1 MRPPATKGFTL
12 IELTVV
18 LVIAGLLFAVS
29 VPNFSKWSES
39 RDYREAIRQIVS
51 AANSARVQAS
61 RSNKAVDLI
70 FELEQKTMSVV
81 AAGGSLEKGK
91 VIRLPESLTVS
102 VTSAAAL
109 SSSKDASVIRFYPA
123 GGASGGDIELV
134 RESGVG
140 TLIQIG
146 WLLADVRQTAI

>member
-1 MRPPATKGFTL
+1 MRLPATKGFTL

-18 LVIAGLLFAVS
+18 LAIAGLLFAVS
-29 VPNFSKWSES
+29 VPNLSKWSES

-51 AANSARVQAS
+51 AANSARAQAN

-81 AAGGSLEKGK
+81 AAGGLLEKNK
-91 VIRLPESLTVS
+91 VVKLPESLTVS

-123 GGASGGDIELV
+123 GGASGGDIEVV
-134 RESGVG
+134 RDSGAG

>member
-1 MRPPATKGFTL
+1 MRLPATKGFTL

-18 LVIAGLLFAVS
+18 LAIAGLLFAVS
-29 VPNFSKWSES
+29 VPNLSKWAES

-51 AANSARVQAS
+51 AANSARAQAN

-81 AAGGSLEKGK
+81 AAGGLLEKNK
-91 VIRLPESLTVS
+91 VVKLPESLTVS

-123 GGASGGDIELV
+123 GGASGGDIEVV
-134 RESGVG
+134 RDSGAG

>member
-1 MRPPATKGFTL
+1 MRTPATKGFTL

-29 VPNFSKWSES
+29 VPNLSKWSES

-51 AANSARVQAS
+51 AANSARAQAG
-61 RSNKAVDLI
+61 RSNRAVDLV

-81 AAGGSLEKGK
+81 TAGGSADKGR

-102 VTSAAAL
+102 VTSAATL
-109 SSSKDASVIRFYPA
+109 SSEKGASVIRFYPA

>member
-1 MRPPATKGFTL
+1 MRSLATKGFTL
-12 IELTVV
+12 IELTIV
-18 LVIAGLLFAVS
+18 LMIAGLLFAVS
-29 VPNFSKWSES
+29 VPNLSKWSES
-39 RDYREAIRQIVS
+39 RDYRESIRQIVS
-51 AANSARVQAS
+51 AANSARAQAS

-81 AAGGSLEKGK
+81 AAGGSLEKNK
-91 VIRLPESLTVS
+91 VFRLPESLTVS

-134 RESGVG
+134 RDSGAG

>member
-29 VPNFSKWSES
+29 VPNLSKWSES

-51 AANSARVQAS
+51 AANSARAQAS
-61 RSNKAVDLI
+61 RSNKAVDLV

-81 AAGGSLEKGK
+81 TSGGPADKGR

-102 VTSAAAL
+102 VTSAATL
-109 SSSKDASVIRFYPA
+109 SAEKGASVIRFYPA

>member
-1 MRPPATKGFTL
+1 MRLPATKGFTL

-18 LVIAGLLFAVS
+18 LLIAGLLFAVS
-29 VPNFSKWSES
+29 VPNLSKWSES

-51 AANSARVQAS
+51 AANSARAQAN

-81 AAGGSLEKGK
+81 AAGGSLENNK
-91 VIRLPESLTVS
+91 VIKMPEALTVS

-123 GGASGGDIELV
+123 GGASGGDIEVV
-134 RESGVG
+134 RDSGAG

>member
-1 MRPPATKGFTL
+1 MRSPATKGFTL

-29 VPNFSKWSES
+29 VPNLSKWSES

-51 AANSARVQAS
+51 AANSARAQAR

-70 FELEQKTMSVV
+70 FELEKKEMSVV
-81 AAGGSLEKGK
+81 AAGVSLDEGK
-91 VIRLPESLTVS
+91 MIRLPESLTVS

-109 SSSKDASVIRFYPA
+109 SPSKDASVR
-123 GGASGGDIELV
+123 
-134 RESGVG
+134 
-140 TLIQIG
+140 
-146 WLLADVRQTAI
+146 